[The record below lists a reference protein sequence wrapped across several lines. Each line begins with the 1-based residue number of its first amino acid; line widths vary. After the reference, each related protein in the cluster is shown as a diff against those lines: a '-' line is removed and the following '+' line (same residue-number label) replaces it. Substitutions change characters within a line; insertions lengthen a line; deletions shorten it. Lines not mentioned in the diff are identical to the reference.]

1 MTLNAVPSGKLVP
14 TVANSLFQAGT
25 ISTELIGVYY
35 VPAAEHDATGEL
47 DFGATDS
54 AKATGDIAYVPV
66 TSTSPASRYWG
77 LNQTISYGGSS
88 ILSFTAGIV
97 DTGTTLVLLAT
108 DAFKAYQSATGA
120 TLDDATGQ
128 LHTVV
133 QMLHLADVLILRS
146 FENLCKPIQLLVSPR
161 LPHRLQNIFALC

>member
-1 MTLNAVPSGKLVP
+1 MTLKTVSSGKLVP
-14 TVANSLFQAGT
+14 TVTDSLFQAGT

-54 AKATGDIAYVPV
+54 AKTTGDIAYVPV

-77 LNQTISYGGSS
+77 INQTISYGGSS
-88 ILSFTAGIV
+88 ILSSTAGVV
-97 DTGTTLVLLAT
+97 DTGTTLVLLAI
-108 DAFKAYQSATGA
+108 DAFNAYQNATGA
-120 TLDDATGQ
+120 TLDDATGK

-133 QMLHLADVLILRS
+133 QMLHFADVLIHRS
-146 FENLCKPIQLLVSPR
+146 FENLCEPIQLLV
-161 LPHRLQNIFALC
+161 